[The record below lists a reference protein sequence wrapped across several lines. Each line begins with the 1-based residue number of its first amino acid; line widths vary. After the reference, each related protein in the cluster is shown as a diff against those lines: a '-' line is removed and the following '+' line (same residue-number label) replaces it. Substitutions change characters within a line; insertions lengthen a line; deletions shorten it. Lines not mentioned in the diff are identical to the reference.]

1 MFLLRGMS
9 HILNYVGS
17 KIENFYDDLFDEY
30 SYYTCSIMISV
41 LLWGIDAPLVIWTT
55 VRYGLS
61 SPKAQQIMLFVAE
74 IEFLICIVLSILTV
88 IMESIDYSVAY
99 YIRAVTMSFLLV
111 SLILVGFAAVGFL
124 KMLINNLIKIGT

>member
-9 HILNYVGS
+9 HILNYVRS
-17 KIENFYDDLFDEY
+17 KIKTFFGDY

-41 LLWGIDAPLVIWTT
+41 LLWGIDAPLVIWAT

-61 SPKAQQIMLFVAE
+61 SPKAQQIMLFVAG

-88 IMESIDYSVAY
+88 IMENIDYSVAY